1 MGLFEELRNTFFA
14 SLWASYI
21 LSLIFY
27 FGLVLAVI
35 ALIIW
40 LINRAWNR
48 SEDRKRQKYRE
59 LFSSEGDRGS
69 GNGIQAVGPR
79 GSRNGTVALG
89 PQLTAE
95 QISEEIKKSQK
106 RRKKILKIVAS
117 IGIGGAVL
125 GIILAIILN
134 KDKLVDIDSAVVGN
148 RVQLG
153 NYEWYV
159 LDKKDDKLLVLSR
172 YLICYQK
179 YNEVPDGTEREEV
192 TWSECSLRKWLNTE
206 FLMQTF
212 SAEELER
219 ITDTRVHTE
228 DNWGIPSGDDTVDK
242 VFLLSIEEAEKYATS
257 YKVGHG
263 EFADG
268 NRARWWLRSPGY
280 TGHHAA
286 SVEYNGSVSMSGD
299 DVSSDWVAVRP
310 ALLID
315 LKTR

>member
-1 MGLFEELRNTFFA
+1 MGLIEELTNTFFA

-59 LFSSEGDRGS
+59 LFSPEGD
-69 GNGIQAVGPR
+69 R

-117 IGIGGAVL
+117 IAIGGAVL
-125 GIILAIILN
+125 GVILAIILN

-148 RVQLG
+148 RVKLG
-153 NYEWYV
+153 NYEWFV

-179 YNEVPDGTEREEV
+179 YNEVPDGTEWEDV

-228 DNWGIPSGDDTVDK
+228 DNYGIPGGDDTVDK

-263 EFADG
+263 EFADR

-286 SVEYNGSVSMSGD
+286 SVEYDGSVGMSGD

>member
-1 MGLFEELRNTFFA
+1 MGLIEELTNTFFA

-59 LFSSEGDRGS
+59 LFSPEGD
-69 GNGIQAVGPR
+69 R

-117 IGIGGAVL
+117 IAIGGAAL

-148 RVQLG
+148 RVKLG
-153 NYEWYV
+153 NYEWFV

-179 YNEVPDGTEREEV
+179 YNEVPDGTEWEDV

-228 DNWGIPSGDDTVDK
+228 DNYGIPGGDDTVDK

-263 EFADG
+263 EFADR

-286 SVEYNGSVSMSGD
+286 SVEYDGSVGMSGD

>member
-1 MGLFEELRNTFFA
+1 MGLFEELTNTFFA

-40 LINRAWNR
+40 LINRVWNR

-59 LFSSEGDRGS
+59 LFSPEGD
-69 GNGIQAVGPR
+69 R

-117 IGIGGAVL
+117 IAIGGAVL
-125 GIILAIILN
+125 GVILAIILN

-148 RVQLG
+148 RVKLG
-153 NYEWYV
+153 NYEWFV

-179 YNEVPDGTEREEV
+179 YNEVPDGTEWEDV

-228 DNWGIPSGDDTVDK
+228 DNYGIPGGDDTVDK

-268 NRARWWLRSPGY
+268 QTSAWWLRSPGY

-286 SVEYNGSVSMSGD
+286 SVEYDGSVGMSGD